1 MAAAATTRRFGYAR
15 VSFAF
20 LVLALAA
27 LSMADLKFG
36 ALNPWSE
43 LGRLLRGLIEPDL
56 LVVEARSIA
65 NTIAF
70 AVLGVGAG
78 ASLGFVFALF
88 FARLR
93 AVRLVAAFLRSV
105 HELFWALLLMQVWG
119 LSPVTG
125 VLAIALPYTGIFAKV
140 FSEIIE
146 EADLAAVR
154 VLPAG
159 TSGISVSLSPAFRSS
174 PSRSATIYAT
184 ASNVA
189 CVRPWCWASSACPRS
204 ASISRASSGKAIIAR
219 RRP

>member
-1 MAAAATTRRFGYAR
+1 MAPAATTRGFGYAR

-125 VLAIALPYTGIFAKV
+125 VLAIALPYTGVWKRAKC
-140 FSEIIE
+140 
-146 EADLAAVR
+146 L
-154 VLPAG
+154 
-159 TSGISVSLSPAFRSS
+159 
-174 PSRSATIYAT
+174 
-184 ASNVA
+184 
-189 CVRPWCWASSACPRS
+189 
-204 ASISRASSGKAIIAR
+204 
-219 RRP
+219 